1 MRCGVSL
8 TVGTMKESDIR
19 PQGLFNRYL
28 ELSRL
33 DIGRF
38 FSDQSRF
45 VEIPCPACLSERHEL
60 GMEKLGFRYLTCLE
74 CGSLYLSPRPTVAMF
89 DDYYQE
95 AESVKFWG
103 TDFFKATSE
112 ARRERM
118 FKPRAQMVEQWAAD
132 SGMGTSDVFADIG
145 SGYGIFLEEVS
156 NLNRF
161 GKVIGVEPAPNLAAI
176 CREKGFSISEKLVE
190 EVQEGE
196 IDASFA
202 SAFEV
207 IEHPFDP
214 GDFLQG
220 VHRLLK
226 PGGKFLFTTLTV
238 TGWDMQVLWEHSK
251 SIYPPHH
258 INLMSVS
265 GIRALVERSGFEICE
280 LSTPGQLDVD
290 IVRNIVT
297 ENPKIKL
304 PRSAHQMA
312 FDVSDEVR
320 AAFQEFLQ
328 AQNLSSHIRVIAQAK

>member
-1 MRCGVSL
+1 M
-8 TVGTMKESDIR
+8 MKESDIR
-19 PQGLFNRYL
+19 PQDLFNRYL
-28 ELSRL
+28 ELSRK

-38 FSDQSRF
+38 FSDQSKF
-45 VEIPCPACLSERHEL
+45 VDVPCPACLSERHEP
-60 GMEKLGFRYLTCLE
+60 GMKKLGFRYLTCLD
-74 CGSLYLSPRPTVAMF
+74 CSSLYLSPRPTVAMF

-118 FKPRAQMVEQWAAD
+118 FKPRAQMVEQWAAKLGMDGSD
-132 SGMGTSDVFADIG
+132 SFADVG
-145 SGYGIFLEEVS
+145 SGYGIFLEEIS

-161 GKVIGVEPAPNLAAI
+161 GNVVGVEPAPNLAEI
-176 CREKGFSISEKLVE
+176 CREKGFGISEKLVE
-190 EVQEGE
+190 EVQDGE
-196 IDASFA
+196 IEASFA

-214 GDFLQG
+214 AEFLNG

-226 PGGKFLFTTLTV
+226 PDGMFLFTTLTIS
-238 TGWDMQVLWEHSK
+238 GFDMQVLWEHSK

-265 GIRALVERSGFEICE
+265 GIKTLVERSGFEIAE

-290 IVRNIVT
+290 IIRNIVT
-297 ENPKIKL
+297 ENPEIEL
-304 PRSAHQMA
+304 NRFAHHMA
-312 FDVSDEVR
+312 FGVSDEVR
-320 AAFQEFLQ
+320 AAFQSFLQ
-328 AQNLSSHIRVIAQAK
+328 AQNLSSHIRVIARAK